1 MTDLEI
7 DCAACGARYSAY
19 VEACPSCRAPN
30 PYIGV
35 KSRKG
40 LYQAMAIGAGVA
52 AIIAALFVFPN
63 LIVGGRGV
71 EGGPLGS
78 TVNILRPQA
87 EAPSALPQDELMQ
100 GALDAINKD
109 RREFGLPL
117 VKLSKNSAAQLH
129 AEDVFKTKQISH
141 WTTDGEKPYMT
152 YTNHGGTGSV
162 HQNVAIAGFGPDEY
176 DNCSALMIICERIDP
191 ISTIKELEYEMMN
204 NDEDC
209 CDNGH
214 RENILDPRHTHV
226 SIGISYDS
234 YYLSLVQNFE
244 NNHGLDITVDEGY
257 VSIIGD
263 MPKGAE
269 LDHVVVYY
277 DKLPTAAAYEANK
290 KMISYSTGEIA
301 ASVFKPLPDG
311 LRYQQPRDYVVIE
324 ADGWVKNGALDVS
337 FDLEPAVRQPGVYT
351 LYTMLKDEVDD
362 NGGEQFGITSYSVF
376 VESVEKPDQ

>member
-7 DCAACGARYSAY
+7 DCAGCGARYSAY
-19 VEACPSCRAPN
+19 VEACPACNTPN

-40 LYQAMAIGAGVA
+40 IYQAIAVGAGVV

-63 LIVGGRGV
+63 LIVGQGGGG
-71 EGGPLGS
+71 GGPLGS
-78 TVNILRPQA
+78 SVNILRPETTGPQ
-87 EAPSALPQDELMQ
+87 ALPQKELVQ
-100 GALDAINKD
+100 SALDTINKD
-109 RREFGLPL
+109 RREFGLPP
-117 VKLSKNSAAQLH
+117 VRLSNNSAAQIH
-129 AEDVFKTKQISH
+129 AEDVFETKQISH
-141 WTTDGEKPYMT
+141 WTTGGEKPYMT
-152 YTNHGGTGSV
+152 YANHGGTGSV

-191 ISTIKELEYEMMN
+191 VAAIKELEYEMMY

-214 RENILDPRHTHV
+214 RENILDPHHTHV

-244 NNHGLDITVDEGY
+244 NNYDLDVTVDEGY

-263 MPKGAE
+263 TPKGAE

-277 DKLPTAAAYEANK
+277 DKLPTPATYEANK

-301 ASVFKPLPDG
+301 ASVFAPLPDG
-311 LRYQQPRDYVVIE
+311 LRYQQPEGYVVIE
-324 ADGWVKNGALDVS
+324 ADGWIKDDALDIS
-337 FDLEPAVRQPGVYT
+337 FDLEPAIKEPGVYT
-351 LYTMLKDEVDD
+351 LYTMFKDKD
-362 NGGEQFGITSYSVF
+362 GEQFSITSYSVF
-376 VESVEKPDQ
+376 VESVDAATG

>member
-7 DCAACGARYSAY
+7 DCAGCGARYSAY
-19 VEACPSCRAPN
+19 VEACPACNTPN

-40 LYQAMAIGAGVA
+40 IYQAIAIGAGVV

-63 LIVGGRGV
+63 LIVGQGG
-71 EGGPLGS
+71 GGPLGGS
-78 TVNILRPQA
+78 VNILRP
-87 EAPSALPQDELMQ
+87 ETTAPQTLPQKELVQ
-100 GALDAINKD
+100 SALDAINKD
-109 RREFGLPL
+109 RREFGLPP
-117 VKLSKNSAAQLH
+117 VKLSNNSAAQIH
-129 AEDVFKTKQISH
+129 AEDVFGTKQISH
-141 WTTDGEKPYMT
+141 WTTGGEKPYMT
-152 YTNHGGTGSV
+152 YANHGGTGSV

-176 DNCSALMIICERIDP
+176 QNCSALMIICERIEP
-191 ISTIKELEYEMMN
+191 IAAIKELEYEMMY

-214 RENILDPRHTHV
+214 RENILDPHHTHV

-244 NNHGLDITVDEGY
+244 NNYSLDVTVDEGY

-277 DKLPTAAAYEANK
+277 DKLPTPAAYEANK

-301 ASVFKPLPDG
+301 ASVFAPLPDG
-311 LRYQQPRDYVVIE
+311 LRYQQPKGHVVIE
-324 ADGWVKNGALDVS
+324 ADGWIKNDALDIS
-337 FDLEPAVRQPGVYT
+337 FDLEPAIKEPGVYT
-351 LYTMLKDEVDD
+351 LYTMFKDKDGD
-362 NGGEQFGITSYSVF
+362 QFSITSYSVF
-376 VESVEKPDQ
+376 VESVDATAGQQQ